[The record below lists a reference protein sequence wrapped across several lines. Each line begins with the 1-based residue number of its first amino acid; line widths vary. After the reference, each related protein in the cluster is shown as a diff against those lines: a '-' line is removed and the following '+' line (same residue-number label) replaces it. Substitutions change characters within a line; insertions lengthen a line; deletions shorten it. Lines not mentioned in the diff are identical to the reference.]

1 MPTPPVT
8 PTPAPAP
15 PPVEPAA
22 LESLILRPT
31 SIPSQGTS
39 EGAVTLTREAPAAGV
54 VVMLSSSFVDVARMQ
69 ASVTVRPGS
78 TSAFFFISAATV
90 ARTSTTVISA
100 TYEGVTRTATLT
112 VMPSTL
118 EAR

>member
-1 MPTPPVT
+1 
-8 PTPAPAP
+8 
-15 PPVEPAA
+15 
-22 LESLILRPT
+22 LR
-31 SIPSQGTS
+31 
-39 EGAVTLTREAPAAGV
+39 A
-54 VVMLSSSFVDVARMQ
+54 
-69 ASVTVRPGS
+69 GS